1 MAVVFEGLL
10 PVFPL
15 IGLGTL
21 VKYIKLI
28 PGDSWGGLERLSFFV
43 FVPALMINALYKADF
58 SQLSFGGVSAAF
70 LAGMSFTLLA
80 GIAIRTP
87 VKNAFAIDDPAYS
100 SIYQGFTR
108 WNPFVALAVVEKLY
122 GSSGMTVVIL
132 GMAVMT
138 VPINVMN
145 VTVVGWLGNRDG
157 KSQPLIKTLVF
168 NPIILATIVG
178 LTLNFSGL
186 KLYAPAAATLQLL
199 ASATLP
205 MALVL
210 VGAGLQISMKRNYL
224 GAALFGTALRLLAGP
239 AIIFIIG
246 YWFGITGN
254 DLMAMTICGG
264 VPTAMSGFLLAR
276 QMGGDAPLH
285 ATITTMQT
293 ALSFITLYLVIL
305 VAQSL
310 IDNF

>member
-10 PVFPL
+10 PVFLL
-15 IGLGTL
+15 IGLGTFI
-21 VKYIKLI
+21 KYIKLI
-28 PGDSWGGLERLSFFV
+28 PVDNWAGLERLSFFV

-58 SQLSFGGVSAAF
+58 SQISFGGVSAAF
-70 LAGMSFTLLA
+70 LTGMTFTLLA
-80 GIAIRTP
+80 GLAIRQP
-87 VKNAFAIDDPAYS
+87 VKKIFAINDPAFS

-122 GSSGMTVVIL
+122 GSSGMTIVIL

-145 VTVVGWLGNRDG
+145 VTVVGWLGSREG
-157 KSQPLIKTLVF
+157 KSQPLIKTLLL
-168 NPIILATIVG
+168 NPIILATFVG
-178 LTLNFSGL
+178 LFLNFSGAS
-186 KLYAPAAATLQLL
+186 LYAPMETTLQLL

-210 VGAGLQISMKRNYL
+210 VGAGLQLTMKRNYL
-224 GAALFGTALRLLAGP
+224 GAALFGTILRLLAGP
-239 AIIFIIG
+239 AIIFTVG
-246 YWFGITGN
+246 HWFGITGS

-293 ALSFITLYLVIL
+293 ALSFVTLYLVIL

-310 IDNF
+310 IDSF

>member
-10 PVFPL
+10 PVFLL
-15 IGLGTL
+15 IGLGTFI
-21 VKYIKLI
+21 KYIKLI
-28 PGDSWGGLERLSFFV
+28 PVDNWAGLERLSFFV

-58 SQLSFGGVSAAF
+58 SQISFGGVSAAF
-70 LAGMSFTLLA
+70 LTGMTFTLLA
-80 GIAIRTP
+80 GLAIRQP
-87 VKNAFAIDDPAYS
+87 VKKIFAINDPAFS

-122 GSSGMTVVIL
+122 GSSGMTIVIL

-145 VTVVGWLGNRDG
+145 VTVVGWLGSREG
-157 KSQPLIKTLVF
+157 KSQPLIKTLLL
-168 NPIILATIVG
+168 NPIILATFVG
-178 LTLNFSGL
+178 LFLNFSGAS
-186 KLYAPAAATLQLL
+186 LYAPVETTLQLL

-210 VGAGLQISMKRNYL
+210 VGAGLQLSMKRNYL
-224 GAALFGTALRLLAGP
+224 GAALFGTILRLLAGP
-239 AIIFIIG
+239 AIIFTVG
-246 YWFGITGN
+246 HWFGITGS

-293 ALSFITLYLVIL
+293 ALSFVTLYLVIL

-310 IDNF
+310 IDSF

>member
-10 PVFPL
+10 PVFLL
-15 IGLGTL
+15 IGLGTF

-28 PGDSWGGLERLSFFV
+28 PVDNWSGLERLSFFV

-58 SQLSFGGVSAAF
+58 SQISFGGVSAAF

-80 GIAIRTP
+80 GLAIRTP
-87 VKNAFAIDDPAYS
+87 VKKIFAIDDPAFS

-122 GSSGMTVVIL
+122 GSSGMTIVIL

-145 VTVVGWLGNRDG
+145 VTVVGWLGNREG
-157 KSQPLIKTLVF
+157 KSQPLIKILLL
-168 NPIILATIVG
+168 NPMILATIAG
-178 LTLNFSGL
+178 LLLNFSGL
-186 KLYAPAAATLQLL
+186 KLYAPAETTLEIL
-199 ASATLP
+199 AGATLP
-205 MALVL
+205 IALIL
-210 VGAGLQISMKRNYL
+210 VGAGLQLTMKRNYL
-224 GAALFGTALRLLAGP
+224 SAALFGTVLRLLAGP
-239 AIIFIIG
+239 AIIFVVG
-246 YWFGITGN
+246 HWFGITGS

>member
-10 PVFPL
+10 PVFLL
-15 IGLGTL
+15 IGLGTFI
-21 VKYIKLI
+21 KYIKLI
-28 PGDSWGGLERLSFFV
+28 PIDNWAGLERLSFFV
-43 FVPALMINALYKADF
+43 FVPPLLINALYRADF
-58 SQLSFGGVSAAF
+58 SQFSFGGISAAF
-70 LAGMSFTLLA
+70 LVGMSFTLLA
-80 GIAIRTP
+80 GIAIRSP
-87 VKNAFAIDDPAYS
+87 VKKIFSIDDPAFS

-122 GSSGMTVVIL
+122 GSAGMTVVIL

-145 VTVVGWLGNRDG
+145 VTVVSWLGTSNG
-157 KSQPLIKTLVF
+157 KPKQLIKTLIL
-168 NPIILATIVG
+168 NPIILATIAG
-178 LTLNFSGL
+178 LLLNFFSVN
-186 KLYAPAAATLQLL
+186 LYAPIETTLQLL
-199 ASATLP
+199 ANATLP
-205 MALVL
+205 IALVL
-210 VGAGLQISMKRNYL
+210 VGVGLKLNMQGNYL
-224 GAALFGTALRLLAGP
+224 GAAIFGTVLRLLAGP
-239 AIIFIIG
+239 AIIFICG
-246 YWFGITGN
+246 YYFGITGN

-285 ATITTMQT
+285 ATITTLQT
-293 ALSFITLYLVIL
+293 VLSFVTLYLVIL

>member
-10 PVFPL
+10 PVFLL
-15 IGLGTL
+15 IGLGIFI
-21 VKYIKLI
+21 KYIRLI
-28 PGDSWGGLERLSFFV
+28 PVDNWSGLERLSFFI
-43 FVPALMINALYKADF
+43 FVPALMTNALYKADF
-58 SQLSFGGVSAAF
+58 SQISFGGVSIAF
-70 LAGMSFTLLA
+70 FVGMSFTLLA

-87 VKNAFAIDDPAYS
+87 VKKIFSIDDPAFS

-108 WNPFVALAVVEKLY
+108 WNPFIALAVVEKLY
-122 GSSGMTVVIL
+122 GSSGMTIVIL

-145 VTVVGWLGNRDG
+145 VSVVGWLGSREE
-157 KSQPLIKTLVF
+157 KSQPLIKILLL
-168 NPIILATIVG
+168 NPIILATIFG
-178 LTLNFSGL
+178 LFLNFLG
-186 KLYAPAAATLQLL
+186 LQLHAAVETTL
-199 ASATLP
+199 ELLSNATLP
-205 MALVL
+205 FALVL
-210 VGAGLQISMKRNYL
+210 VGAGLQFTMKPNFFW
-224 GAALFGTALRLLAGP
+224 AALFGTAMRLTAGP

-254 DLMAMTICGG
+254 DLVVMTICGG

-310 IDNF
+310 TDNF

>member
-10 PVFPL
+10 PVFLL
-15 IGLGTL
+15 IGLGTFI
-21 VKYIKLI
+21 KYIKLI
-28 PGDSWGGLERLSFFV
+28 PVDNWAGLERLSFFV
-43 FVPALMINALYKADF
+43 FVPPLMINALYRADF

-70 LAGMSFTLLA
+70 LVGMSFTLLA
-80 GIAIRTP
+80 GIAIRAP
-87 VKNAFAIDDPAYS
+87 VKKIFSIDDPAFS

-122 GSSGMTVVIL
+122 GSAGMTVVIL

-145 VTVVGWLGNRDG
+145 VTVVSWLGHTNG
-157 KSQPLIKTLVF
+157 KPKHLIKTLIL
-168 NPIILATIVG
+168 NPIILATITG
-178 LTLNFSGL
+178 LLLNFLGIG
-186 KLYAPAAATLQLL
+186 LYAPIETTLQLL

-205 MALVL
+205 IALVL
-210 VGAGLQISMKRNYL
+210 VGVGLKLNMQGNYL
-224 GAALFGTALRLLAGP
+224 GAAVFGTVLRLLIGP
-239 AIIFIIG
+239 IIIFICG
-246 YWFGITGN
+246 YWFGIRGN

-285 ATITTMQT
+285 ATITTLQT
-293 ALSFITLYLVIL
+293 VLSFVTLYLVIL

-310 IDNF
+310 IDSF